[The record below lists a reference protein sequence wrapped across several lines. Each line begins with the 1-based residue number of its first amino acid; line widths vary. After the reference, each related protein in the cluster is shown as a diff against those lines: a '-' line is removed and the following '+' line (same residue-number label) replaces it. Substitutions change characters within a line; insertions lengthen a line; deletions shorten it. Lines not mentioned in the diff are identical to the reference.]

1 MKTKNQVRIT
11 NENVRITAE
20 NVQHIGECIALSAI
34 KKMMRFAHH
43 PRSLDKLYAGLVEDI
58 YGNRGYNTTFS
69 DGYDLASEV
78 ICFLCHYIGHNLDDL
93 ACQNRKG
100 ELLTVRFAC
109 YRHALRYI
117 EKEYL
122 SPYKTVSIEECSP
135 ADASIDF
142 ETQYE
147 IEDYTKVDTIIHQ
160 MRLTVAET
168 ETLNYYMAGLGFVA
182 IAQMQNVNNTTVW
195 RRRKSIQKKYL
206 RYIVMQG

>member
-1 MKTKNQVRIT
+1 MKTQNQVRIT
-11 NENVRITAE
+11 NENARITAE

-43 PRSLDKLYAGLVEDI
+43 PRSLDKLYAGLVEDV

-100 ELLTVRFAC
+100 ELLTVRFVC

-135 ADASIDF
+135 T

-147 IEDYTKVDTIIHQ
+147 IENYTKVDMIIHQ
-160 MRLTVAET
+160 MCLTVAET
-168 ETLNYYMAGLGFVA
+168 ETLNYYMAGLGFVE

-195 RRRKSIQKKYL
+195 RRRKSIQKQYL
-206 RYIVMQG
+206 RYVVMQG

>member
-1 MKTKNQVRIT
+1 MKTETKVRIT
-11 NENVRITAE
+11 NENVRITE
-20 NVQHIGECIALSAI
+20 NNVQHIGECIALSAI
-34 KKMMRFAHH
+34 KKMIRFAHH
-43 PRSLDKLYAGLVEDI
+43 PCSLDKLYAGLVEDI
-58 YGNRGYNTTFS
+58 YHNKGYNTTFS

-122 SPYKTVSIEECSP
+122 SPYKTVSIEECSQ

-142 ETQYE
+142 EAETE

-160 MRLTVAET
+160 MRLTVAEA
-168 ETLNYYMAGLGFVA
+168 ETLDYYMAGLGFVA

-206 RYIVMQG
+206 RYVVMQG

>member
-1 MKTKNQVRIT
+1 
-11 NENVRITAE
+11 
-20 NVQHIGECIALSAI
+20 
-34 KKMMRFAHH
+34 MMRFAHH

-100 ELLTVRFAC
+100 ELLTVRSAC
-109 YRHALRYI
+109 CRQALRYI

-122 SPYKTVSIEECSP
+122 SGYKTISIEECSP
-135 ADASIDF
+135 ADAFIDF

-147 IEDYTKVDTIIHQ
+147 VEDYIKDDAH
-160 MRLTVAET
+160 
-168 ETLNYYMAGLGFVA
+168 
-182 IAQMQNVNNTTVW
+182 
-195 RRRKSIQKKYL
+195 
-206 RYIVMQG
+206 

>member
-1 MKTKNQVRIT
+1 MKTQNQVRIT

-43 PRSLDKLYAGLVEDI
+43 PKSLDKLYAGLVEDI
-58 YGNRGYNTTFS
+58 YHKGYNTTFS

-78 ICFLCHYIGHNLDDL
+78 ICFLCHYIWHNLYDL

-122 SPYKTVSIEECSP
+122 LLYKTVSIEECSP

-142 ETQYE
+142 ETQTE

-160 MRLTVAET
+160 MSLTVTDA
-168 ETLNYYMAGLGFVA
+168 ETLNYYMAGLG
-182 IAQMQNVNNTTVW
+182 
-195 RRRKSIQKKYL
+195 L
-206 RYIVMQG
+206 

>member
-1 MKTKNQVRIT
+1 MKTQNQVRIT
-11 NENVRITAE
+11 NENVRITGE

-43 PRSLDKLYAGLVEDI
+43 PKSLDKLYAGLVEDI
-58 YGNRGYNTTFS
+58 CHSKGYNTTFS

-122 SPYKTVSIEECSP
+122 SGYKTISIEECSP

-142 ETQYE
+142 ETETE

-160 MRLTVAET
+160 MRLTIVEE
-168 ETLNYYMAGLGFVA
+168 ETLNYYMAGLGFVE

-195 RRRKSIQKKYL
+195 RRRKSIQKKYQ
-206 RYIVMQG
+206 RYVVMQG